1 MTKHVKMEDS
11 IKLIR
16 IPLIITGFDIFNDSN
31 HTLNKVLRLISRLI
45 SYLSMTFV
53 MLCFCYAVAVEGDF
67 SDLMFNLMTLQ
78 AFVLVLIQLGHLWHQ
93 RDQVIEI
100 FDQIKGWHS
109 SRDEEWAGENSREL
123 FDKCSIFVYKLC
135 K

>member
-16 IPLIITGFDIFNDSN
+16 IPLIITGFDIFGDSN
-31 HTLNKVLRLISRLI
+31 HVLNKVLRLI

-53 MLCFCYAVAVEGDF
+53 MLCLCYAVAVEVDF
-67 SDLMFNLMTLQ
+67 SDLMFNFMSLQ

-100 FDQIKGWHS
+100 FDQIKGWHDE
-109 SRDEEWAGENSREL
+109 RDEQWVGENSREL
-123 FDKCSIFVYKLC
+123 FDKCSIFVHKIC